1 LWDRIQPLLPV
12 RPRRF
17 RHSGRKPLDD
27 RQVLNGILFVL
38 VTGIGWEHLPREL
51 GYGSGMTCWRRLRDW
66 NAAGVWDRLHQI
78 LLGELRE
85 ADQLDW
91 SRALVGAG
99 GLQPCASHR
108 GGDKTGPSP
117 VDRGRLGS
125 KHHLITDAN
134 GLPLACVLTAA
145 NINDITQLLRLVDA
159 IPPVRGRPGRP
170 RRQPDA
176 VVGDRGYDSDL
187 HRRAL
192 WHRGIRP
199 ELARR
204 GGFLAPRLG
213 QDRWR
218 VERSLSWLHQF
229 RRLRIRWEFRADMH
243 EAFLK
248 LACCLICWRRLESS
262 LC

>member
-1 LWDRIQPLLPV
+1 MCGP
-12 RPRRF
+12 
-17 RHSGRKPLDD
+17 S
-27 RQVLNGILFVL
+27 
-38 VTGIGWEHLPREL
+38 
-51 GYGSGMTCWRRLRDW
+51 
-66 NAAGVWDRLHQI
+66 
-78 LLGELRE
+78 
-85 ADQLDW
+85 
-91 SRALVGAG
+91 
-99 GLQPCASHR
+99 

-145 NINDITQLLRLVDA
+145 NVNDITQLLRLVDA

-170 RRQPDA
+170 RRRPEA

-192 WHRGIRP
+192 WQRGVRP

-204 GGFLAPRLG
+204 GDLLAPTLG
-213 QDRWR
+213 QHRWR

-248 LACCLICWRRLESS
+248 LACCLICWRRLEPS

>member
-1 LWDRIQPLLPV
+1 
-12 RPRRF
+12 
-17 RHSGRKPLDD
+17 
-27 RQVLNGILFVL
+27 
-38 VTGIGWEHLPREL
+38 
-51 GYGSGMTCWRRLRDW
+51 
-66 NAAGVWDRLHQI
+66 
-78 LLGELRE
+78 
-85 ADQLDW
+85 
-91 SRALVGAG
+91 
-99 GLQPCASHR
+99 
-108 GGDKTGPSP
+108 
-117 VDRGRLGS
+117 
-125 KHHLITDAN
+125 
-134 GLPLACVLTAA
+134 VLTAA

-170 RRQPDA
+170 RRRPDA

-213 QDRWR
+213 QNRWR

-243 EAFLK
+243 EASLK
-248 LACCLICWRRLESS
+248 LACCLICLRRLESS
-262 LC
+262 LCWQLYGPGREKGPQSPRALAALEACGFNGELRGKIYFDVGN

>member
-1 LWDRIQPLLPV
+1 MCGP
-12 RPRRF
+12 
-17 RHSGRKPLDD
+17 SG
-27 RQVLNGILFVL
+27 
-38 VTGIGWEHLPREL
+38 
-51 GYGSGMTCWRRLRDW
+51 
-66 NAAGVWDRLHQI
+66 
-78 LLGELRE
+78 
-85 ADQLDW
+85 
-91 SRALVGAG
+91 
-99 GLQPCASHR
+99 

-117 VDRGRLGS
+117 VDRGRPGS

-170 RRQPDA
+170 RRRPDA
-176 VVGDRGYDSDL
+176 VVGDRGYHSDL

-192 WHRGIRP
+192 WQRGVRP

-204 GGFLAPRLG
+204 GDLLAPTLG
-213 QDRWR
+213 QRRWR

-229 RRLRIRWEFRADMH
+229 RRLRIRWESRADMH

-248 LACCLICWRRLESS
+248 LACCLICWRRLEPS